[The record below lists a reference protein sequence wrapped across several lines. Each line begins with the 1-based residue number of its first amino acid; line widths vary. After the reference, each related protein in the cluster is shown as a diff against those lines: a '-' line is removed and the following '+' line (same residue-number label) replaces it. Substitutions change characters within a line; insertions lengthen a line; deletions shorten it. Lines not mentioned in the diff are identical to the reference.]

1 MGSGFMQATSVTRQA
16 AARPVIAARA
26 VTMIIRLVG
35 VAMLALTAAV
45 HLRLYS
51 HYGYRHIPTMG
62 TMFLLN
68 VIGGF
73 SLAALLLA
81 APRRLVGLAAFAGAG
96 YEVLTLAGFV
106 YALYRPLFNF
116 EDSTR
121 APLWKDAVTV
131 EAIGIVVLSGITL
144 VALNRWRSRSVTE
157 G

>member
-1 MGSGFMQATSVTRQA
+1 MAASTVTRQA
-16 AARPVIAARA
+16 AVRPAIDGRA
-26 VTMIIRLVG
+26 VTLIARVVG
-35 VAMLALTAAV
+35 TAMLALTASI

-51 HYGYRHIPTMG
+51 HYGYRHLPTMG
-62 TMFLLN
+62 TLFLLN

-73 SLAALLLA
+73 ALAALVLG
-81 APRRLVGLAAFAGAG
+81 APRRLLGLAAFAGAG

-116 EDSTR
+116 QDSTR

-131 EAIGIVVLSGITL
+131 EAIGIVVLSGVTL
-144 VALNRWRSRSVTE
+144 AALNRWRSRAVTE